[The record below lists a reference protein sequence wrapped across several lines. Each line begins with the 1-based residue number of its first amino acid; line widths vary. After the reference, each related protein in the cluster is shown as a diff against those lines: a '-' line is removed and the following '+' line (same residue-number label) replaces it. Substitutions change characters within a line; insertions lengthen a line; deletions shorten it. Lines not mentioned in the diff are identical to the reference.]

1 VGRTSGSDAVRDEYV
16 EEIKKVVLETSGDDA
31 IQCQIIPRGKNFT
44 KVQCEVEVQNASMIS
59 TIYDDLDKLGNTVMR
74 F

>member
-16 EEIKKVVLETSGDDA
+16 EEIKKVVLETSGDDG

-44 KVQCEVEVQNASMIS
+44 KVQCEVEVQNASMIN